1 MSARQRAVEW
11 FVPVSVTDPDE
22 RARARFTVT
31 GLLWGLPIVALFSVL
46 FAANHLWVELG
57 FQFTTTLA
65 IIGLLVL
72 LKRTGRLRLT
82 QQLSLVMI
90 LFAFGPGSLGQT
102 PADPSSVFFLVIVPL
117 LAVFFFGLPQG
128 VVWLVTTLL
137 VGVPVLLLGQA
148 GYTWPDPDPS
158 LGVTMSMNFA
168 FCLIVV
174 LLFAITY
181 VGERQR
187 AVDELRQAQGARSA
201 FLANVSH
208 EIRTPMNGM
217 LGMTQVLLQGD
228 LSVDQREHLLVIH
241 RSGQALVSLINDV
254 LDSAKLEAG
263 QLSVSSAPFSLG
275 RLLADVRELF
285 EPLAVEKGLTLT
297 VDQGPEQVVVG
308 DALRVRQVLSN
319 LLSNAIKF
327 TASGQVWL
335 RVARPREG
343 DDEVCFTVEDTGAGI
358 PESLRPRLFQPFQQ
372 GDASTTRRFGG
383 TGLGLSLSAELARLL
398 RGRLELDTTAQ
409 TGARFVFTVPL
420 ARSVAELVA
429 SPSSFPRPR
438 VSPGGPVLVVD
449 DNAVNLAV
457 ARAFVVRAG
466 FQVHTAQSGREALE
480 RIGEQRWVAVLMDV
494 MMPEMDGLEA
504 TRRIRAMPAP
514 LGQVPII
521 GVTASAL
528 PHEVAACHQ
537 AGMNQVVTKPVRYE
551 TLVESLGGAA
561 R

>member
-1 MSARQRAVEW
+1 VSTRKRAVEW
-11 FVPVSVTDPDE
+11 FVPASVTDPDE

-31 GLLWGLPIVALFSVL
+31 GLLWGLPIVAMFAVL
-46 FAANHLWVELG
+46 FAVNRMWAELG
-57 FQFTTTLA
+57 FQVFTTLS
-65 IIGLLVL
+65 IIGLLAL

-82 QQLSLVMI
+82 QQLALVMI
-90 LFAFGPGSLGQT
+90 LFAFGPGSLAQT

-117 LAVFFFGLPQG
+117 LAVFFFGLRQG
-128 VVWLVTTLL
+128 VVWLVTTLFI
-137 VGVPVLLLGQA
+137 GVPALLLGQA
-148 GYTWPDPDPS
+148 GYTWPDLDPS
-158 LGVTMSMNFA
+158 PGVTMSMNFT

-187 AVDELRQAQGARSA
+187 ALDELRQAQGARNA

-217 LGMTQVLLQGD
+217 LGMTQVLLHGE
-228 LSVDQREHLLVIH
+228 LSADQREHLLVIH

-275 RLLADVRELF
+275 RLLGDVRELF
-285 EPLAVEKGLTLT
+285 EPLAVGKGLTL
-297 VDQGPEQVVVG
+297 VVEALPEQVVVG

-327 TASGQVWL
+327 TASGGVRL
-335 RVARPREG
+335 AVARPG
-343 DDEVCFTVEDTGAGI
+343 DADEVCFSVEDTGAGI

-383 TGLGLSLSAELARLL
+383 TGLGLSLSAELAQLL
-398 RGRLELDTTAQ
+398 RGRLEFDASATI
-409 TGARFVFTVPL
+409 GARFVFTLPL
-420 ARSVAELVA
+420 ARSTAEVDP
-429 SPSSFPRPR
+429 SPSSSKVARAPR
-438 VSPGGPVLVVD
+438 GGPVLVVD

-466 FQVHTAQSGREALE
+466 FEVHTAQSGREALE
-480 RIGEQRWVAVLMDV
+480 RIGEQPWVAVLMDV

-504 TRRIRAMPAP
+504 TRRIRALPAP
-514 LGQVPII
+514 QGQVPII
-521 GVTASAL
+521 GVTASAM
-528 PHEVAACHQ
+528 PHEVAACRE

-551 TLVESLGGAA
+551 TLFEMLTGAV